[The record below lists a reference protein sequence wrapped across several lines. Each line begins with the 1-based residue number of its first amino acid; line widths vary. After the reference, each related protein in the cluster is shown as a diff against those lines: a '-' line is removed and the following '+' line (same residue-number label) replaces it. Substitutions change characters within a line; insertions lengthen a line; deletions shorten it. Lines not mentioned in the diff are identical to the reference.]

1 MLDDATSPP
10 GLVDLPAIPKA
21 EAALSSPTP
30 STPLAAATPDH
41 LLTPDNRA
49 AALRLLDGVLRTG
62 VDFKL
67 GQPVYTARLDAHEL
81 RDRLVRPL
89 ADNPVDL
96 TDLLAEFGREVLPYC
111 KNEAS
116 PQFLGFGDTGAD
128 LAALAGGLLALLT
141 QQNLIN
147 QDFDS
152 PSATFCEIAA
162 LRWLREMFGYL
173 NPPVDRVQS
182 VWHVGGVVTHGGTAS
197 NAAAMML
204 AREHAVPGT
213 MHSGVRDPGRFAV
226 LVPAGI
232 GHYSVASALAWIG
245 CGAQVVPVAT
255 AGFRYDLPSLH
266 AALTEHRGRVM
277 AVVAYCGD
285 SRTQTLEDLRGVHD
299 LVRGHD
305 ERIWLHAD
313 ACWGLMAALTPRLAH
328 RLDGICG
335 YDSITVDPHKVL
347 DIPYSLSALL
357 VRDPDSMRAI
367 ASHSDLIMQ
376 EEYAFGQA
384 TPFVGSRGWASLMLW
399 LAMRAHGRTGLAAL
413 VDRRLDLTARCAQ
426 LIDEQ
431 PRLMRLHDP
440 DMTAIAFVYLPA
452 GFDPAHPDIDA
463 VNAVNAAIHARML
476 DEGAWYLH
484 QFTLPDAQGR
494 IQPGAVLRPLRFV
507 GCNTR
512 ITEQH
517 LVDVLAHVVT
527 LGAAVDSVAGDRSC
541 EPGAVR

>member
-1 MLDDATSPP
+1 MS
-10 GLVDLPAIPKA
+10 
-21 EAALSSPTP
+21 
-30 STPLAAATPDH
+30 STPPTTGTH
-41 LLTPDNRA
+41 LLTPDNRD
-49 AALRLLDGVLRTG
+49 AALRMLDAVLRTG
-62 VDFKL
+62 LDFKL
-67 GQPVYTARLDAHEL
+67 RAPVYAARLAPHVL

-89 ADNPVDL
+89 PEDSTPLA
-96 TDLLAEFGREVLPYC
+96 DLLAEFDEQVLPYC

-116 PQFLGFGDTGAD
+116 PQFVGFGDTGAD
-128 LAALAGGLLALLT
+128 LAALAGGVLALLT
-141 QQNLIN
+141 QQNMIN
-147 QDFDS
+147 QNFDS
-152 PSATFCEIAA
+152 PAATFCEIAA
-162 LRWLREMFGYL
+162 LRWLREAFGYV
-173 NPPVDRVQS
+173 NPPVEVVES
-182 VWHVGGVVTHGGTAS
+182 VWDVGGVITHGGTAS
-197 NAAAMML
+197 NAAAMLL

-213 MHSGVRDPGRFAV
+213 MRAGVRDPGRFAV

-232 GHYSVASALAWIG
+232 GHYSVASALAWTG
-245 CGAQVVPVAT
+245 CGAQVIPVPT
-255 AGFRYDLPSLH
+255 AGFRYDQVALD

-328 RLDGICG
+328 RLDGITG

-347 DIPYSLSALL
+347 DVPYSLSALL
-357 VRDPDSMRAI
+357 VRDPGSMRAI

-376 EEYAFGQA
+376 EPFAFGQA

-399 LAMRAHGRTGLAAL
+399 MAMRAHGRTGLAAL

-426 LIDEQ
+426 LIDEH
-431 PRLMRLHDP
+431 PRLLRLNDP
-440 DMTAIAFVYLPA
+440 DLTAVVFVYLPA
-452 GFDPAHPDIDA
+452 GYDPEHPDVVAVNA

-507 GCNTR
+507 GCNAR

-517 LVDVLAHVVT
+517 LVDVLDYVVD
-527 LGAAVDSVAGDRSC
+527 LGTGIDATPVEGGVR
-541 EPGAVR
+541 EPEAVR